1 MGVFFW
7 IWSVLYRNGSM
18 VSKTFFET
26 VRAESSN
33 TLPAYKIEEA
43 LSHLKS
49 YGLVVDDHGLIAL
62 NQDTQYKI
70 IFDGHPRRLKNG
82 DWGTSIRLPA
92 KIKNPAQGSIVI
104 STTRTGVQHAPK
116 YIVDV
121 VKSYNKGNV
130 TDHLCSVKHINKDNS
145 QQNGAT
151 PPQKKPTEK
160 DMKDFKE
167 SMNNKSF
174 SKQEDAS
181 QQNDSKQQNDEQAP
195 KPSNTQMKQL
205 KKELQNEIEK
215 TIQEEVEKRVK
226 PMVIEVRSPN
236 KDAVKIE
243 GAHYLFSR
251 LLNLVSA
258 GFNVFMWGPP
268 GTGKTTA
275 ALQVAK
281 ALSRKAEIDTL
292 DPTTARSMI
301 QGYMNPNGEPVHN
314 VFTRCWENGSV
325 YVADE
330 VDLAPGHVQ
339 TLFNSAL
346 ANGAAPLAW
355 GNVERS
361 EGFSFVATGNT
372 AGRPTAAF
380 PDRRPMSNAFA
391 DRLYFL
397 HWPLDPSIECRAV
410 GLPTP
415 PLPQQSTE
423 TCEPKDWVT
432 FVQLLREW
440 ASTNAPRL
448 SITPRASLLGIQALA
463 AGESPEDV
471 ADGLIFR
478 GCDPDLRDKA
488 LRNVRW

>member
-1 MGVFFW
+1 MGIFFH
-7 IWSVLYRNGSM
+7 IWSILFGNANLTRKEIKDAIGREFKVHYNQLDFDKAIAHLCSYNLITGEHGQY
-18 VSKTFFET
+18 TL
-26 VRAESSN
+26 N
-33 TLPAYKIEEA
+33 TNRIIYDATPRKIDGIWGASIKVQLP
-43 LSHLKS
+43 H
-49 YGLVVDDHGLIAL
+49 AL
-62 NQDTQYKI
+62 NKKA
-70 IFDGHPRRLKNG
+70 IFICTTKS
-82 DWGTSIRLPA
+82 GTY
-92 KIKNPAQGSIVI
+92 
-104 STTRTGVQHAPK
+104 HAPK
-116 YIVDV
+116 IIQEV
-121 VKSYNKGNV
+121 VKSYRNGESVDYHVFGTHMDTSSGN
-130 TDHLCSVKHINKDNS
+130 SPQKDNS
-145 QQNGAT
+145 QQ
-151 PPQKKPTEK
+151 PKQDFSKPTKKE
-160 DMKDFKE
+160 MKDFMDKFMKHE
-167 SMNNKSF
+167 NKQNNKQKS
-174 SKQEDAS
+174 S
-181 QQNDSKQQNDEQAP
+181 DSESQAP
-195 KPSNTQMKQL
+195 KPSNSQMKNL
-205 KKELQNEIEK
+205 KDQIQKDIEK

-226 PMVIEVRSPN
+226 PMVIEVKAPD
-236 KDAVKIE
+236 KDTVKIE
-243 GAHYLFSR
+243 GAHYLFPR
-251 LLNLVSA
+251 LLRLVSA

-275 ALQVAK
+275 ALQVAE
-281 ALSRKAEIDTL
+281 ALTRKAEIDTL

-346 ANGAAPLAW
+346 ANNAAPLAW
-355 GNVERS
+355 GNVSRS

-415 PLPQQSTE
+415 PLPKQSDE
-423 TCEPKDWVT
+423 TCDAKDWVT

-448 SITPRASLLGIQALA
+448 SITPRASLLGIKALA

-478 GCDPDLRDKA
+478 GCDKDLRDKA
-488 LRNVRW
+488 LRNIHW